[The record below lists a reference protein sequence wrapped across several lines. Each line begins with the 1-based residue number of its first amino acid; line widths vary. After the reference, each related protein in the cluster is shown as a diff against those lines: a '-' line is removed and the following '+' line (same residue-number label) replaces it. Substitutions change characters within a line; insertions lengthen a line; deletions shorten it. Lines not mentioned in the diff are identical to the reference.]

1 MERIEKHGLR
11 AKLPFEPGYI
21 PPYPFPTIVFKD
33 RIWAICPLCNRLTT
47 LRTCYGCHKIMCEDC
62 LIEHQMTCLHK
73 KPKNEDK

>member
-1 MERIEKHGLR
+1 MNERIEKHSLR

-47 LRTCYGCHKIMCEDC
+47 LRTCYSCKVIMCEDC
-62 LIEHQMTCLHK
+62 WRQAL
-73 KPKNEDK
+73 KPITEEDYEAE